1 MRVQSV
7 LRLRDARDRA
17 RVGSKAANLR
27 YLERLGY
34 AVPTTFVCTSEVCTS
49 CRDERVDARDRL
61 RGELAAV
68 LSEGRVYAVR
78 SSANL
83 EDELSQSFAGQFRS
97 VLGVRGLDA
106 VIRAVDAVC
115 DSSLAKELDTYL
127 KAKGRR
133 REDLRMAVI
142 VQEMVEPVFSG
153 VAFSKNPITGFDEVA
168 VEAVKGRGD
177 ALVQDGVTP
186 WRWVSKWG
194 EYRTH
199 PSDADVP
206 AAVIDEVVA
215 GTKAIARRRR
225 SPVDL
230 EWVYDGRQVW
240 WVQLR
245 DITTLGGL
253 NVYSDK
259 IAREMLPGQI
269 RPLVWSVNIPLVNTA
284 WVRFLTELIGPND
297 IDPLQLARA
306 FHYRAYFNMG
316 VLGRVFEALGM
327 PRETLELMMGV
338 ESEGKE
344 KPRYRPSARVWRHT
358 GRMLWFVLDKLGFGR
373 RARRFVP
380 AMRAQ
385 YERIQRRDLA
395 GLPEADL
402 IGLAD
407 ELFSMTVETAYYNVV
422 GPLLMLVWER
432 MLKSNLA
439 RLGIDSATV
448 DVMHGIAE
456 MRGLNPQERL
466 AELNRQFHS
475 LPAESREAI
484 VAAWPGAGGRP
495 QDVAGF
501 HAAVDDFL
509 RDFGHLSDSGT
520 NFASVP
526 WRDDPGL
533 VLKMIV
539 NYTAAERA
547 VRPVPFQQLR
557 IPPLRRPLARF
568 LFCRARDHRLY
579 REQIGSLYTFGYGLF
594 RNIFLEL
601 GERFTRSG
609 RLEQR
614 EDVLYLY
621 LNEVRDAVRGV
632 GEPASMQRLV
642 EERRADMARHA
653 GTRLPSIIF
662 GDAPP
667 PAYCDDQH
675 KLQGT
680 ATSRG
685 YYTGPV
691 RVVWGLGDF
700 DRVGPGDVLV
710 VPFTD
715 VGWTPLFA
723 KAGAVISESGG
734 ILSHSSIIAREYGIP
749 AVVSVPGACDM
760 ADGTVIAVDGYSGK
774 VVVETDPKEA

>member
-1 MRVQSV
+1 M
-7 LRLRDARDRA
+7 
-17 RVGSKAANLR
+17 GSKAVNLR
-27 YLERLGY
+27 YLARLGR
-34 AVPTTFVCTSEVCTS
+34 AVPVTFVCTADACVS
-49 CRDERVDARDRL
+49 CVTGHGDIAEEL
-61 RGELAAV
+61 RGELDRFLAD
-68 LSEGRVYAVR
+68 GRAYVVR
-78 SSANL
+78 SSGNL
-83 EDELSQSFAGQFRS
+83 EDELSQSFAGQFLS
-97 VLGVRGLDA
+97 VLGVSGLDNVVKA
-106 VIRAVDAVC
+106 ISDVC
-115 DSSLAKELDTYL
+115 ASAMSAELDSYI
-127 KAKGRR
+127 AKIGHR

-153 VAFSKNPITGFDEVA
+153 VAFSKNPITGFDEVV
-168 VEAVKGRGD
+168 VEAVAGRGD
-177 ALVQDGVTP
+177 ALVQSGATP
-186 WRWVSKWG
+186 MRWVSKWG
-194 EYRTH
+194 EYRTR
-199 PSDADVP
+199 PADSGLP
-206 AAVIDEVVA
+206 AEVIDEVVT
-215 GTKAIARRRR
+215 GTKAIAKQRRR
-225 SPVDL
+225 PVDL

-269 RPLVWSVNIPLVNTA
+269 KPLVWSVNIPLVNTA

-297 IDPLQLARA
+297 IDPLDLARA
-306 FHYRAYFNMG
+306 FHYRAYFNMS
-316 VLGRVFEALGM
+316 VVGRVFEALGM

-344 KPRYRPSARVWRHT
+344 KPRFRPGGRAWRHV
-358 GRMLWFVLDKLGFGR
+358 GRMLGFVSDKLSFGR

-380 AMRAQ
+380 AMRAR
-385 YERIQRRDLA
+385 YEGIQSRDLA
-395 GLPEADL
+395 GLGEAELLD
-402 IGLAD
+402 LAD
-407 ELFSMTVETAYYNVV
+407 ELFRLTVDTAYYNVV

-432 MLKSNLA
+432 MLRSNLA
-439 RLGIDSATV
+439 RLGIDAATV
-448 DVMHGIAE
+448 DVMHDVAE
-456 MRGLNPQERL
+456 LRDLNPQERL
-466 AELNRQFHS
+466 AELNRQFHA
-475 LPAESREAI
+475 LPAESREEI
-484 VAAWPGAGGRP
+484 TVARAGTRSP
-495 QDVAGF
+495 DVVRF

-526 WRDDPGL
+526 WRENREL
-533 VLKMIV
+533 VLKMII
-539 NYTAAERA
+539 NYAATERA

-557 IPPLRRPLARF
+557 IPLLRRPLARF
-568 LFCRARDHRLY
+568 LYRRARDHRLY

-601 GERFTRSG
+601 GMRFTRSG
-609 RLEQR
+609 RLRQR
-614 EDVLYLY
+614 EDILYLY
-621 LNEVRDAVRGV
+621 LNEVRDAVAGGV
-632 GEPASMQRLV
+632 EPAATQRLV
-642 EERRADMARHA
+642 EKRRVDMERHA

-667 PAYCDDQH
+667 PAYRDDQH
-675 KLQGT
+675 RLQGT

-691 RVVWGLGDF
+691 RVVRGLGDF
-700 DRVGPGDVLV
+700 DRVLPGDVLA

-749 AVVSVPGACDM
+749 AVVSVPGACDL
-760 ADGTVIAVDGYSGK
+760 ADGTIVAVDGFSGTI
-774 VVVETDPKEA
+774 VVETDELEA